1 MTFTGVVQDSVSS
14 LFAKSAKRMGTE
26 RRPYRTPVPFYYRS
40 FPALKRWANNHC
52 ANGAGFVEAV
62 PVRRGSVESLL
73 GH

>member
-1 MTFTGVVQDSVSS
+1 
-14 LFAKSAKRMGTE
+14 MGTE

-52 ANGAGFVEAV
+52 AYGAGFVEAV